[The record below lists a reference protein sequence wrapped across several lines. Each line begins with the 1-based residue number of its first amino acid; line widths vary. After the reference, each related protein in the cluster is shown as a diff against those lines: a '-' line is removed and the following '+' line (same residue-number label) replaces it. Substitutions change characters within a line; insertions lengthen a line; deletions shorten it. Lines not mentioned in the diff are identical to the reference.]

1 MRVGQFLQNAGHRVI
16 SCRPEDTVQTAASLL
31 TANRIGAMPVCDA
44 NGKLVGVLSE
54 RDIVRGLSERPAE
67 VLRLL
72 VSDLMTSNVI
82 TENTDT
88 DMCDTMPVM
97 AKNRFRH
104 LPILD
109 DGRLV
114 GMISIR
120 DSLAVQLQE
129 RELEAGVLRDNV
141 IAARYR

>member
-1 MRVGQFLQNAGHRVI
+1 M
-16 SCRPEDTVQTAASLL
+16 
-31 TANRIGAMPVCDA
+31 
-44 NGKLVGVLSE
+44 SE

>member
-1 MRVGQFLQNAGHRVI
+1 MRVGQFLQNAGHKVI
-16 SCRPEDTVQTAASLL
+16 TCRPEDTVQTAASLL
-31 TANRIGAMPVCDA
+31 HAHRIGAMPVCDA
-44 NGKLVGVLSE
+44 QGKLVGVLSE
-54 RDIVRGLSERPAE
+54 RDIVRSFSERPTE
-67 VLRLL
+67 ILNLK
-72 VSDLMTSNVI
+72 VSDLMTSSVI
-82 TENTDT
+82 TESPDT
-88 DMCDTMPVM
+88 DMCDTMKVM

-104 LPILD
+104 LPIID
-109 DGRLV
+109 QGRLT